1 MSRDKNV
8 RTRKADIP
16 LALVPAPEP
25 RLRLLRPDSE
35 CSTADN
41 ALGLSQEV
49 KEMLKGMRR
58 KPATTKT
65 KDDGPEAA

>member
-1 MSRDKNV
+1 MSKDKKV
-8 RTRKADIP
+8 RTRTAGTP
-16 LALVPAPEP
+16 VAPAPQP
-25 RLRLLRPDSE
+25 RLRLLRPHSE
-35 CSTADN
+35 CSTADY